1 MQKLSEYIP
10 PKVWKWDKENNTN
23 RFSNINRPLSGA
35 TSDKVLPRGVH
46 PIQLYS
52 VGTPNGV
59 KVTIMLEELLESGC
73 GDAEYDAWLIN
84 ILEGEQ
90 FTSGFVDVN
99 PNSKIPALVD
109 FSIENEPQKVF
120 ESGSIL
126 FYLAEK
132 FDYFLPKKRKERAD
146 TMSWLMWQMGSGPF
160 LGGGFGHF
168 YAYAPY
174 KIEYA
179 IDRFSMEVKRQLDVL
194 DKRLEEN
201 EFIVGSELTIADFAI
216 YPWYG
221 AMVRGLLYD
230 AKDFLEVES
239 YSHLMRWTKQLSE
252 RSAFKRGQIVN
263 RAWDLEKGIK
273 ERHSSTDFDGKI

>member
-35 TSDKVLPRGVH
+35 TSDKVLPKGVH

-132 FDYFLPKKRKERAD
+132 FDCFLPKKRKERAD

>member
-84 ILEGEQ
+84 ILEGDQ

-132 FDYFLPKKRKERAD
+132 FDCFLPKKRKE
-146 TMSWLMWQMGSGPF
+146 
-160 LGGGFGHF
+160 
-168 YAYAPY
+168 
-174 KIEYA
+174 
-179 IDRFSMEVKRQLDVL
+179 RQLDVL
-194 DKRLEEN
+194 DKRLKEN

-273 ERHSSTDFDGKI
+273 ERHSSADFDGKI